1 MHHASHSHIASRGG
15 HVIHWA
21 TAYDLFLERISRLS
35 DARVI
40 AIAGISPGDMVLDV
54 GCGPGSLTRA
64 AQRAAGAH
72 GAAYG
77 IDPAP
82 EMVARAQR
90 NARRAGSTARFQAS
104 GIEALPFPD
113 GMFDLAMGRL
123 MFHHLSDEQ
132 KRAGLREIRRV
143 LKPGG
148 MFLTVD
154 AEIAPHGLVGRL
166 LAHSSAAP
174 MSHISIAE
182 YASMYAEA
190 GYADIRSGPTG
201 ARFLAYVSGRSP
213 GA

>member
-1 MHHASHSHIASRGG
+1 MHSHSHATSRSGG
-15 HVIHWA
+15 VIHWA
-21 TAYDLFLERISRLS
+21 TTYDLFFERISRLS

-40 AIAGISPGDMVLDV
+40 AIAGIRPGDTVLDV
-54 GCGPGSLTRA
+54 GCGPGGLTRS
-64 AQRAAGAH
+64 AQRATGTA

-82 EMVARAQR
+82 EMVARAQH
-90 NARRAGSTARFQAS
+90 NARRAGSAARFQAS

-113 GMFDLAMGRL
+113 AMFDVAMGRL
-123 MFHHLSDEQ
+123 MFHHLSSEQ

-148 MFLTVD
+148 VFITVD
-154 AEIAPHGLVGRL
+154 ADIAPSGLLGRL

-174 MSHISIAE
+174 MRHISIAD
-182 YASMYAEA
+182 YATLYAEA

-201 ARFLAYVSGRSP
+201 APFLAYVSGRAP
-213 GA
+213 LG